1 MGGLEGLRGDG
12 EWRSRALAVPRDTN
26 EPQLRQQY
34 GPRCSVR
41 PYVAVLIVPT
51 GVGAEIGGFAGDA
64 LPVARAF
71 SSVAECLIAHPNVL
85 NGAMLYWPLPRAL
98 YVEGHALD
106 RFARGEWGLQPVHS
120 NRVGLVF
127 DRAIE
132 DDLLQRH
139 LQVPPPCRRHG
150 TGMGWDGA
158 ACSGSC
164 DIAPVA
170 DAARATLG
178 IDIVGYTV
186 TDRPLKAH
194 RHRPPPQG
202 TPSPTAP
209 SRYTVTDRPLKVHR
223 HRPPPQGTPSPTAPS
238 RHTVTDRPLKAHRH
252 RPPPQ
257 GTPSP
262 TAPSR
267 HTVTDRPLKV
277 HRHRPPPQG
286 TPSPTA
292 PSRYTVTDRPLKV
305 HRHRPPPQ
313 GTPSPTAPSR
323 YTVTDRPLKV
333 HRHRPLPQG
342 TPSPTAPSR
351 YTVTDRPLKV
361 HRHRPP
367 PQGTPSP
374 TAPSRY
380 TVTDRPPQG
389 TPSPTAPSRYTVTDR
404 PLKVHRHRPPPQ
416 GDLRPSAPSHARHS
430 FSHFLP
436 LSQHACA
443 CVRLSK
449 PMSPWACVGGG
460 QQVHK
465 WVDGATG
472 AATGRIDEA
481 DSLLRAVQTLLDAPL
496 AAHPPS
502 HAHALSPAAAPA
514 TGGRGVDAVGVVA
527 RFPDDAEE
535 VLQQYR
541 EGSGVDVLAG
551 VEAVISH
558 LVVRRFQL
566 PAAHAPALAPL
577 PLLPSIAPRSAAEE
591 VSADPCCSLPTAGHL
606 LPAPPDAASS
616 SPPPRT
622 RAPQIGHT
630 FLPCVLAGLSRAPR
644 FVTRHAPPGTA
655 AERMGAGE
663 GQEGQEGAAN
673 ASSIPTI
680 IGGAWDYSGDAGSSS
695 SGTSM
700 SMSMSMSMS
709 SSGGGGGVVW
719 AEDVDCVVL
728 PVDAFGGPA
737 AQALAHRPGGPV
749 SAAPCHAVLLSML
762 WAHSNSCTCS
772 AVSTSILIVV
782 PAFPAPLFAHPST
795 CLWAP
800 LGAWQPLFI
809 AVEENTTVMDDPPS
823 KFAIPAVVVGNY
835 WEALGVMAAHKAGVS
850 PWSLRRHAISHIPLI
865 HLARS

>member
-34 GPRCSVR
+34 GPRCSVSSPAQR

-186 TDRPLKAH
+186 TDRPLKVH

-209 SRYTVTDRPLKVHR
+209 SRYTVTDRPLKV
-223 HRPPPQGTPSPTAPS
+223 
-238 RHTVTDRPLKAHRH
+238 HRH

-323 YTVTDRPLKV
+323 
-333 HRHRPLPQG
+333 H
-342 TPSPTAPSR
+342 
-351 YTVTDRPLKV
+351 TVTDRPLKV

-374 TAPSRY
+374 TAPS
-380 TVTDRPPQG
+380 
-389 TPSPTAPSRYTVTDR
+389 
-404 PLKVHRHRPPPQ
+404 
-416 GDLRPSAPSHARHS
+416 
-430 FSHFLP
+430 
-436 LSQHACA
+436 
-443 CVRLSK
+443 SK

>member
-34 GPRCSVR
+34 GPRCSVSSPAQR

-139 LQVPPPCRRHG
+139 LQV
-150 TGMGWDGA
+150 
-158 ACSGSC
+158 
-164 DIAPVA
+164 A

-186 TDRPLKAH
+186 TDRPLK
-194 RHRPPPQG
+194 
-202 TPSPTAP
+202 
-209 SRYTVTDRPLKVHR
+209 VHR
-223 HRPPPQGTPSPTAPS
+223 HRPPPQGTPSPPS
-238 RHTVTDRPLKAHRH
+238 
-252 RPPPQ
+252 
-257 GTPSP
+257 
-262 TAPSR
+262 
-267 HTVTDRPLKV
+267 
-277 HRHRPPPQG
+277 
-286 TPSPTA
+286 
-292 PSRYTVTDRPLKV
+292 
-305 HRHRPPPQ
+305 
-313 GTPSPTAPSR
+313 
-323 YTVTDRPLKV
+323 
-333 HRHRPLPQG
+333 
-342 TPSPTAPSR
+342 
-351 YTVTDRPLKV
+351 
-361 HRHRPP
+361 
-367 PQGTPSP
+367 
-374 TAPSRY
+374 
-380 TVTDRPPQG
+380 
-389 TPSPTAPSRYTVTDR
+389 
-404 PLKVHRHRPPPQ
+404 
-416 GDLRPSAPSHARHS
+416 
-430 FSHFLP
+430 
-436 LSQHACA
+436 
-443 CVRLSK
+443 SK

-782 PAFPAPLFAHPST
+782 PAFTAPLFAHPST

>member
-1 MGGLEGLRGDG
+1 MNPLAVPPACNAHCPPSLSASDKNGPAASTLARRASCSFAHSRSHNAPPLSPQIARMGGLEGLRGDG

-34 GPRCSVR
+34 GPRCSVSSPAQR

-139 LQVPPPCRRHG
+139 LQV
-150 TGMGWDGA
+150 
-158 ACSGSC
+158 
-164 DIAPVA
+164 A

-186 TDRPLKAH
+186 TDRPLK
-194 RHRPPPQG
+194 
-202 TPSPTAP
+202 
-209 SRYTVTDRPLKVHR
+209 VHR
-223 HRPPPQGTPSPTAPS
+223 HRP
-238 RHTVTDRPLKAHRH
+238 
-252 RPPPQ
+252 
-257 GTPSP
+257 
-262 TAPSR
+262 
-267 HTVTDRPLKV
+267 
-277 HRHRPPPQG
+277 
-286 TPSPTA
+286 
-292 PSRYTVTDRPLKV
+292 
-305 HRHRPPPQ
+305 
-313 GTPSPTAPSR
+313 
-323 YTVTDRPLKV
+323 
-333 HRHRPLPQG
+333 
-342 TPSPTAPSR
+342 
-351 YTVTDRPLKV
+351 
-361 HRHRPP
+361 
-367 PQGTPSP
+367 
-374 TAPSRY
+374 
-380 TVTDRPPQG
+380 PPQG

-460 QQVHK
+460 KQVHK

-644 FVTRHAPPGTA
+644 LVTRHAPPGTA

-695 SGTSM
+695 SGT

-823 KFAIPAVVVGNY
+823 KFAIPAVSFACHRLPCSSFTAFG
-835 WEALGVMAAHKAGVS
+835 H
-850 PWSLRRHAISHIPLI
+850 
-865 HLARS
+865 